1 MAKRAGH
8 GRSQRQLRVGELVR
22 KALSDILRNG
32 EIHHP
37 DVADA
42 SITVTEV
49 RLSPDLRNATVFV
62 LPLGGRNAEAALEG
76 LRQCSAFLRG
86 RLAREVELRYA
97 PGLSF
102 LLDESFDQ
110 AERVEALLEGAA
122 GAGAD
127 SDPGGNGDGE
137 GETPD

>member
-1 MAKRAGH
+1 MTKRARH
-8 GRSQRQLRVGELVR
+8 GSSQRQLRVGELVR
-22 KALSDILRNG
+22 KGLSDILRSG
-32 EIHHP
+32 EIRHP

-62 LPLGGRNAEAALEG
+62 LPLGGRNAEAVLEG
-76 LRQCSAFLRG
+76 LGHCTPFLRG

-97 PGLSF
+97 PALSF
-102 LLDESFDQ
+102 LLDDSFDQ
-110 AERVEALLEGAA
+110 AERVEALLARTA
-122 GAGAD
+122 GE
-127 SDPGGNGDGE
+127 GE